1 MRSLFEKTPIRFA
14 ACALSGLM
22 LVACF
27 PKIHL
32 RGLVWVACL
41 PLLAAL
47 ASETRLKRAFLLG
60 YVCGAFFFFGSCYWF
75 TTVMEFYGHLAPLL
89 AVVVLFLF
97 VIIDSTFFGCF
108 GLAIGWTA
116 RRSPG
121 WALAASPF
129 LWMAME
135 LARTYLITGFP
146 WNLLGYGVQ
155 AAGVRQIA
163 SVTGVYGLSFLAV
176 ATSALLTW
184 VLLSRR
190 HARAGLALT
199 GWLVMLLVAQWSLA
213 PPAEVTG
220 KERAI
225 LIQPN
230 VPLDDAALESWVP
243 WRDPTQLQKLV
254 QFSVSAAEYF
264 FPGDAAPGST
274 SPLGVGLAPGTVRT
288 IQNSKS
294 QIQDAAESS
303 IQSPKSRTQ
312 NSAETAIQN
321 RKSKIG
327 NPQAVPAI
335 GNRQSTIGNPKS
347 PTVNPPLLVWAEN
360 PAPFFFTRDAIFR
373 NAVQNMA
380 RETHAIV
387 IVNTIVPL
395 DANGDTISNTAFTID
410 PEGRE
415 LSRYDKIHLV
425 PFGEYVPGWAFPG
438 LVHKIT
444 SEVGNFVPGT
454 SYPVAKTP
462 GGNIGVFI
470 CYEAIIPQLAR
481 KLVAN
486 GAGVLVN
493 ISNDA
498 WYGDTAAAYQHLE
511 MARLRAI
518 ENHRYLLRATNNG
531 LTALI
536 DPYGRVRE
544 QIPRYQRLAMP
555 VRFDY
560 ETRETF
566 YSARGDVFAWLCAA
580 LGGLMLLGASLGRAK
595 EQGKSQSAKV
605 NRQK

>member
-1 MRSLFEKTPIRFA
+1 
-14 ACALSGLM
+14 
-22 LVACF
+22 
-27 PKIHL
+27 
-32 RGLVWVACL
+32 
-41 PLLAAL
+41 
-47 ASETRLKRAFLLG
+47 
-60 YVCGAFFFFGSCYWF
+60 
-75 TTVMEFYGHLAPLL
+75 
-89 AVVVLFLF
+89 
-97 VIIDSTFFGCF
+97 
-108 GLAIGWTA
+108 
-116 RRSPG
+116 
-121 WALAASPF
+121 
-129 LWMAME
+129 ME

-312 NSAETAIQN
+312 NRPRPQSKIEN
-321 RKSKIG
+321 RKSEIRR
-327 NPQAVPAI
+327 PFRRSAI
-335 GNRQSTIGNPKS
+335 GNRQSAIQSRQLSIRPFWFGRKPRSVFFHPRRDFSQCDSEYGS
-347 PTVNPPLLVWAEN
+347 P
-360 PAPFFFTRDAIFR
+360 
-373 NAVQNMA
+373 
-380 RETHAIV
+380 THAIV

-536 DPYGRVRE
+536 DPYGRVWNKSRATSASPCRCDL
-544 QIPRYQRLAMP
+544 IMRRARRFTRPAAM
-555 VRFDY
+555 F
-560 ETRETF
+560 
-566 YSARGDVFAWLCAA
+566 SHGCA
-580 LGGLMLLGASLGRAK
+580 LPWGG
-595 EQGKSQSAKV
+595 
-605 NRQK
+605 

>member
-1 MRSLFEKTPIRFA
+1 MRSLFEKTSIRFA

-32 RGLVWVACL
+32 RGVVWVACL

-75 TTVMEFYGHLAPLL
+75 ITVMEFYGHLTPLL
-89 AVVVLFLF
+89 AVVVLILF

-108 GLAIGWTA
+108 GLAMGWVA

-121 WALAASPF
+121 SALAASPF

-155 AAGVRQIA
+155 ASGVRQIA

-176 ATSALLTW
+176 ATSALLAW
-184 VLLSRR
+184 VLLSPR
-190 HARAGLALT
+190 HARAGLAVT
-199 GWLVMLLVAQWSLA
+199 GWLAMLLVAQWSLA
-213 PPAEVTG
+213 PPAETTG

-230 VPLDDAALESWVP
+230 VPLDDAVLEAWVP

-254 QFSVSAAEYF
+254 QFSVSAAEHF
-264 FPGDAAPGST
+264 FPGNVAP
-274 SPLGVGLAPGTVRT
+274 VG
-288 IQNSKS
+288 
-294 QIQDAAESS
+294 
-303 IQSPKSRTQ
+303 
-312 NSAETAIQN
+312 
-321 RKSKIG
+321 
-327 NPQAVPAI
+327 
-335 GNRQSTIGNPKS
+335 
-347 PTVNPPLLVWAEN
+347 NPPLLVWAEN

-380 RETHAIV
+380 RETHAVV

-395 DANGDTISNTAFTID
+395 DANGDTIGNTAFTID

-531 LTALI
+531 LTTLI

-555 VRFDY
+555 VRFDF

-566 YSARGDVFAWLCAA
+566 YSAHGDGFAWLCAA
-580 LGGLMLLGASLGRAK
+580 VGGLMLLCASLGRAK

-605 NRQK
+605 KRQK